1 MRIINKPRF
10 ILGIINI
17 ILALILIFLTISKTR
32 TMYRLVIAAACLF
45 TGIMAL
51 IESIETK
58 KQRQRREADL
68 KEIAR
73 LLGWDKKN

>member
-1 MRIINKPRF
+1 MRIISVPRF

-17 ILALILIFLTISKTR
+17 TLAVILILLTIEKH
-32 TMYRLVIAAACLF
+32 TMYRLIIAATCLF

-58 KQRQRREADL
+58 KQMQRREADL
-68 KEIAR
+68 QEIRR

>member
-1 MRIINKPRF
+1 MRIISVPRF

-17 ILALILIFLTISKTR
+17 ILALILIFLTIFKTH
-32 TMYRLVIAAACLF
+32 TMYRLIIVAACLF
-45 TGIMAL
+45 SGIMSL

-58 KQRQRREADL
+58 KQMQRREADL
-68 KEIAR
+68 QEIRR

>member
-1 MRIINKPRF
+1 MRIINKSRF

-17 ILALILIFLTISKTR
+17 ILALILILLTIEKH
-32 TMYRLVIAAACLF
+32 TMYRLILAAVCLF

-68 KEIAR
+68 QEIRR

>member
-1 MRIINKPRF
+1 MRIISVPRF

-17 ILALILIFLTISKTR
+17 TLALILTLLTILKTHE
-32 TMYRLVIAAACLF
+32 MYRLIIAATCLF

-51 IESIETK
+51 IESTETK

-68 KEIAR
+68 QEIAR

>member
-1 MRIINKPRF
+1 MRIISVPRF

-17 ILALILIFLTISKTR
+17 TLALLLIFLTIFKTH
-32 TMYRLVIAAACLF
+32 TMYRLILAATCLF

-58 KQRQRREADL
+58 KQMQRREADL
-68 KEIAR
+68 QEIRR

>member
-10 ILGIINI
+10 IMGVINI
-17 ILALILIFLTISKTR
+17 TLALILTLLTIEKH
-32 TMYRLVIAAACLF
+32 TMYRLILAAVCLF

-68 KEIAR
+68 QEIRR

>member
-10 ILGIINI
+10 ILGVINI
-17 ILALILIFLTISKTR
+17 ILAFALTLLTIFKTH
-32 TMYRLVIAAACLF
+32 TMYRLVIAAVCLF

-58 KQRQRREADL
+58 KQMQRREADL
-68 KEIAR
+68 QEIRR